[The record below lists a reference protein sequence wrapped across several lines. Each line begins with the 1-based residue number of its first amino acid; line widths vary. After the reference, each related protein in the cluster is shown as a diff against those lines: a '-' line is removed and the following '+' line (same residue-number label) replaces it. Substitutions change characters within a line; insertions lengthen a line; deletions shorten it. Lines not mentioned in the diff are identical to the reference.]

1 MGVSVADEPPTR
13 PAEPP
18 AGRDPASAA
27 AIVEQLRE
35 FREELPEPT
44 ILGMSDLAAY
54 EEHALFV
61 YAAGRLAAASGA
73 QAETRW
79 RHLLLWKP
87 SLLIMVDGR
96 PTGTTLD
103 RSRPHISAGPVTVD
117 CLVVRSAA
125 GPGSRRSADG
135 DATEGEVWIFR
146 VPASE
151 AAPLELEATVGDAA
165 STQWTIQAGA
175 QRVRLTGVVGQPGRG
190 LLDAWSMDG
199 APVLESRLLPAGILP
214 HGRRGAEMLARWDAS
229 YRGEQRAGWDTG
241 RVASDLRDAVR
252 TQLLR
257 PGRAVEFG
265 CGNGTNAV
273 FLAQEGFD
281 VTALDLAPTALA
293 QARQRAEQAGVQ
305 VRWLLADVTA
315 PPELEPVDVVF
326 DRGCYHGVRRENAQG
341 YVAALRRVT
350 RPGARILILA
360 GNANEQ
366 TGSGPP
372 RVTEQELRDDFSA
385 GFRFIHLETT
395 RFDSA
400 TADRQGALAW
410 SVLLERL

>member
-1 MGVSVADEPPTR
+1 
-13 PAEPP
+13 
-18 AGRDPASAA
+18 
-27 AIVEQLRE
+27 
-35 FREELPEPT
+35 
-44 ILGMSDLAAY
+44 
-54 EEHALFV
+54 
-61 YAAGRLAAASGA
+61 
-73 QAETRW
+73 
-79 RHLLLWKP
+79 
-87 SLLIMVDGR
+87 
-96 PTGTTLD
+96 
-103 RSRPHISAGPVTVD
+103 
-117 CLVVRSAA
+117 
-125 GPGSRRSADG
+125 
-135 DATEGEVWIFR
+135 
-146 VPASE
+146 
-151 AAPLELEATVGDAA
+151 
-165 STQWTIQAGA
+165 
-175 QRVRLTGVVGQPGRG
+175 
-190 LLDAWSMDG
+190 
-199 APVLESRLLPAGILP
+199 
-214 HGRRGAEMLARWDAS
+214 
-229 YRGEQRAGWDTG
+229 
-241 RVASDLRDAVR
+241 VASDLRDAVR
-252 TQLLR
+252 QQLLR

-273 FLAQEGFD
+273 FLAQEGFE

-293 QARQRAEQAGVQ
+293 QARQRAELAGVQ

-315 PPELEPVDVVF
+315 PPELAPFDVVF